1 MKKGYSVSE
10 DKTIIS
16 LSIDKINSFVVK
28 EKHTQNVCC
37 D

>member
-16 LSIDKINSFVVK
+16 LSNDEVNSFVVK
-28 EKHTQNVCC
+28 KKTALI
-37 D
+37 